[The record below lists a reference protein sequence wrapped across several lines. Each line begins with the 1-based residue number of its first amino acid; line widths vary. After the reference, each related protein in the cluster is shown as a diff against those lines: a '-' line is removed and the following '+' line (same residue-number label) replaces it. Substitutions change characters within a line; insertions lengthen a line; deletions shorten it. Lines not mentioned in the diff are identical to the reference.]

1 MGWYFGS
8 LQNNTDHEN
17 IKPKS
22 VSRECAEQINH
33 IRSKKI
39 SEVIVHDLTFDT
51 NCFLPIECISE
62 IFFKYNQSIVNKK
75 PLLCDVDKDRLSNSF
90 EESFTRNSS
99 FASPERCSL
108 LISSLNE
115 NDYDNTNNYDQVVE
129 QFYWHGKCQQEIT
142 EYFSKFDLKRNVINC
157 RIIKPDQ
164 LNDSSKVF
172 KTVKQSKKKSI
183 VPDPTQPQCLN
194 NISNEDKIIYK
205 NALKC
210 ALLPITINPDEPCD
224 FSPVPLRKRNDSYCI
239 DFTRIDRSMIAGK
252 LQKAFQCNHYLKDL
266 IEKELSNSLSECSE
280 LQILADDIYNQKLVL
295 ISDASMFY
303 NNDDPYYNNW
313 KQLQLNRFD
322 KIISNNLKCT
332 PSKEK
337 NLDTTNYHEQF
348 KILIEKLLKQDLNER
363 ENKSE
368 ERTPAQALTTTSLNI
383 LKQFGL
389 RFGVGKVFMKVAI
402 FSTMVKHC
410 FSYNDFYLYCLE
422 NCLRNTTQY
431 MESRNKCYFLKE
443 KKIMEDALEN
453 LHRTLE
459 YCFLKIL
466 DFYDKK
472 ILSDGG
478 FCILVELLKHTIN
491 AKHYFKLWELEDICD
506 LTQSMLTKYM
516 KVTIE
521 NYYSK
526 KKSQS
531 EHVTVF
537 YLLKEI
543 MLCFKKVQDIF
554 KIDFDMYKILHKVV
568 ANTLYN
574 ELMKDVQVFFEQ
586 IDFTMPVDQDVLHL
600 VYSLNKLDEEWN
612 CFINR
617 SAQTW
622 RDSIKAFLPD
632 IIEKV
637 SFNIQFLMQIFIK
650 KDNFCILQFTE
661 KVKSLQETQD
671 THKLFNH
678 DPSLSPFASIEQI
691 NEDQQ
696 LKEIV
701 ENETLNAESDIVSHN
716 KLFDNSG
723 NDHLVKHL
731 LNELLDHVEN
741 SFYPSFSYVSEGP
754 CTENQKNERLEKILK
769 GCLENKINDSIIN
782 EVLSASEMTDSCVKE
797 NIHDVFETIEGSNK
811 NQETVNKKQLSI
823 LQNGLLMVTSSF
835 SDILSCC
842 FEVINFARTFFFTI
856 YPSCDLLQRE
866 NIDLLRKIYTIIGK
880 FLKKYSSSLLLLD
893 ICGVKS
899 LNEKT
904 NRKLNYYVG
913 KKFLKDLD
921 ELKKSIGCRHS
932 FDITVQSLEC
942 NGNCIILQ
950 TFFEESGIRLEPI
963 TRQMCYR
970 INNIYSLLCVLQI
983 IQKESADSF
992 NVSLDNL
999 LAYKNQ
1005 TKTSPINDK
1014 SNLCSELMMCK
1025 KHLDQVFNV
1034 QLMLLVSR
1042 VEEIFCCLFDENLT
1056 SSDTCLLFLSD
1067 QINMLKHNLYQAC
1080 LQRFV
1085 VELFDCI
1092 EKFFHGV
1099 LNRILLEKT
1108 KTMQTKIYNLAL
1120 ILNRIIKIFKQI
1132 GGDVYSKILDKQVI
1146 IMFRLKILLDEIN
1159 PMRQN
1164 LQIMSQTNEFFQD
1177 VVTYEEVILNLK
1189 NSLPKKFTAQE
1200 FKEKLRLNVKWLN
1213 VLQRQKDEENGES
1226 CMTHTDFEFCMI
1238 GRSFLSKKIIV
1249 RVQNEPA
1256 TNCSSS
1262 LISPTFAS
1270 ESLTTNGCNFNDE
1283 LRFTQ
1288 AFTYKFT
1295 SKKEEH
1301 ISKIHFYG
1309 TLHRIARKH
1318 KFWIHVFMD
1327 DISKILSNY
1336 NKYNKT
1342 EDLHL
1347 KSKANAWYYGDH
1359 FLMKS

>member
-1 MGWYFGS
+1 MGWYFGT
-8 LQNNTDHEN
+8 LQNDTDHEN

-22 VSRECAEQINH
+22 ISRECAEQINH
-33 IRSKKI
+33 IIKRSKKI
-39 SEVIVHDLTFDT
+39 SEVIFHDLTYDT
-51 NCFLPIECISE
+51 NCFLKIERIAE
-62 IFFKYNQSIVNKK
+62 IFFKYNQSVVNKK
-75 PLLCDVDKDRLSNSF
+75 PLFCDVDKDQFSNSF
-90 EESFTRNSS
+90 EESSTRNSS
-99 FASPERCSL
+99 FTSSERCSL

-115 NDYDNTNNYDQVVE
+115 NDNDNKDYHDQVVE

-142 EYFSKFDLKRNVINC
+142 EYFSKFDLKRNVIDC
-157 RIIKPDQ
+157 RVIKPDQ

-172 KTVKQSKKKSI
+172 KTIKQNKKKSI
-183 VPDPTQPQCLN
+183 VADPIQPQCLN

-210 ALLPITINPDEPCD
+210 ALLPLTINADEPCD
-224 FSPVPLRKRNDSYCI
+224 FSPVPLKKRNDSYCI
-239 DFTRIDRSMIAGK
+239 DFTSIDRCMIAGK

-266 IEKELSNSLSECSE
+266 IETELSNSFSECSE
-280 LQILADDIYNQKLVL
+280 LQILADDIDNQKKVL
-295 ISDASMFY
+295 ISNLSVFY
-303 NNDDPYYNNW
+303 NHDDPYYNNW

-322 KIISNNLKCT
+322 RIISNNLVCS
-332 PSKEK
+332 PSKDK
-337 NLDTTNYHEQF
+337 NVDTTNYHDQF
-348 KILIEKLLKQDLNER
+348 EILIKNLLKQDLNEG

-368 ERTPAQALTTTSLNI
+368 ERTTAQVLTTTSLNI

-402 FSTMVKHC
+402 FSIMVNHC

-443 KKIMEDALEN
+443 KKIMEDALEI
-453 LHRTLE
+453 LHLKLE

-478 FCILVELLKHTIN
+478 FSTLVELLRHTIN
-491 AKHYFKLWELEDICD
+491 AKHYFKLWELEDTCD

-531 EHVTVF
+531 ENLTSQPLL

-554 KIDFDMYKILHKVV
+554 KTEHFDMYKILHKVV

-574 ELMKDVQVFFEQ
+574 ELMKDVQVFFQQ

-622 RDSIKAFLPD
+622 RNSIKAWLPD

-637 SFNIQFLMQIFIK
+637 SFNIQFLIQIFIK
-650 KDNFCILQFTE
+650 KDNFCILQFKE

-691 NEDQQ
+691 NEDQ
-696 LKEIV
+696 IV
-701 ENETLNAESDIVSHN
+701 TYENETFNAESDIVSHN
-716 KLFDNSG
+716 KLLSNSS
-723 NDHLVKHL
+723 NDLVVNNL
-731 LNELLDHVEN
+731 LTELLDQIEN

-754 CTENQKNERLEKILK
+754 CTENQKNERLEKMLK
-769 GCLENKINDSIIN
+769 DSLENKINDSIIN
-782 EVLSASEMTDSCVKE
+782 EVLSVSEMEDSFVKE
-797 NIHDVFETIEGSNK
+797 KIHDVFETIEGSNK

-823 LQNGLLMVTSSF
+823 LQNDLLMVTSSF

-842 FEVINFARTFFFTI
+842 FELINFARTFFFTI
-856 YPSCDLLQRE
+856 YPSRDLLQNK
-866 NIDLLRKIYTIIGK
+866 NIDLLRQIYTIIGSC
-880 FLKKYSSSLLLLD
+880 LKKYSSSLLLLD
-893 ICGVKS
+893 ICGVER

-904 NRKLNYYVG
+904 NKKLNYYVE
-913 KKFLKDLD
+913 KKFLTDLD
-921 ELKKSIGCRHS
+921 ELKKSVGCRHS
-932 FDITVQSLEC
+932 FDTTVQSLKC
-942 NGNCIILQ
+942 KGSCIILQ
-950 TFFEESGIRLEPI
+950 TFFEVSRIRLEPI

-970 INNIYSLLCVLQI
+970 INNIYSLLCVLQTV
-983 IQKESADSF
+983 QKESADSF
-992 NVSLDNL
+992 NVSLDSL
-999 LAYKNQ
+999 LPSKDK

-1014 SNLCSELMMCK
+1014 SKLCSELMMCE
-1025 KHLDQVFNV
+1025 KHIKQVFNV

-1042 VEEIFCCLFDENLT
+1042 
-1056 SSDTCLLFLSD
+1056 
-1067 QINMLKHNLYQAC
+1067 
-1080 LQRFV
+1080 
-1085 VELFDCI
+1085 
-1092 EKFFHGV
+1092 FFHDI
-1099 LNRILLEKT
+1099 LNQILLEET
-1108 KTMQTKIYNLAL
+1108 KTMQMKIYNLGL
-1120 ILNRIIKIFKQI
+1120 ILNSIIKIFKKI
-1132 GGDVYSKILDKQVI
+1132 GGDVYSKILDQQVI
-1146 IMFRLKILLDEIN
+1146 IMFRLRILLDEIN
-1159 PMRQN
+1159 PMKQN
-1164 LQIMSQTNEFFQD
+1164 LQTMYQTTRFFQD
-1177 VVTYEEVILNLK
+1177 VVERSLLTYEEVILSLK
-1189 NSLPKKFTAQE
+1189 NSLPKKFTVQE
-1200 FKEKLRLNVKWLN
+1200 FIEKLRSNINWLD
-1213 VLQRQKDEENGES
+1213 VLQKHSDEENGES
-1226 CMTHTDFEFCMI
+1226 CMTHIDFEFCMI
-1238 GRSFLSKKIIV
+1238 GQSLLSKKIIE
-1249 RVQNEPA
+1249 RVQTEPA
-1256 TNCSSS
+1256 TNFSSS
-1262 LISPTFAS
+1262 FISPCFAS
-1270 ESLTTNGCNFNDE
+1270 ESLTSDGGNFNEE

-1295 SKKEEH
+1295 SKKTEP
-1301 ISKIHFYG
+1301 ISKIYFYG
-1309 TLHRIARKH
+1309 TLYLIARKH

-1327 DISKILSNY
+1327 DILNILRNCY
-1336 NKYNKT
+1336 KYNNT
-1342 EDLHL
+1342 LDLKFFIDHHS
-1347 KSKANAWYYGDH
+1347 KSKASKDSIGFFFKNL
-1359 FLMKS
+1359 FSCM